1 MLHKIKTS
9 LKTVALLVI
18 LTGICAYAPVGRA
31 LAAPTKDASSSGTS
45 GCVVGNEAACSV
57 NSAKCSTAKDTVA
70 HCTDPAASG
79 NSTCTASNCN
89 LIAKYIN
96 PLITLLSALVGLVVT
111 ISIVI
116 GGIQYSSSA
125 GDPQAATAAKNR
137 IRNAIIALV
146 AFIFLY
152 AFLQFL
158 VPGGIFRT

>member
-1 MLHKIKTS
+1 
-9 LKTVALLVI
+9 
-18 LTGICAYAPVGRA
+18 
-31 LAAPTKDASSSGTS
+31 
-45 GCVVGNEAACSV
+45 
-57 NSAKCSTAKDTVA
+57 
-70 HCTDPAASG
+70 
-79 NSTCTASNCN
+79 